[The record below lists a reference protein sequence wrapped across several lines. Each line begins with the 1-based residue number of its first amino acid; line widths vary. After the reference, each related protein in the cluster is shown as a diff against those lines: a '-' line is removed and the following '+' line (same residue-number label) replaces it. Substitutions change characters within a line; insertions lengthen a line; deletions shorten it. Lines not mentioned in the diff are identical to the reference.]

1 MEDPIEKFHKID
13 RLMDA
18 IYCHPQDYEFR
29 EESKMRQEAIG
40 KNSAVKKQMHDVT
53 HSPKRKF
60 AVATLLKKERKDFG
74 KYHHQEGAPLLRKER
89 CSFQRSNAPFDG
101 AEL

>member
-1 MEDPIEKFHKID
+1 
-13 RLMDA
+13 
-18 IYCHPQDYEFR
+18 
-29 EESKMRQEAIG
+29 
-40 KNSAVKKQMHDVT
+40 
-53 HSPKRKF
+53 
-60 AVATLLKKERKDFG
+60 LLKKERKDFG